1 MIDVFIGNVQ
11 ISYQTVGATVHIVGF
26 AISESD
32 WEPK

>member
-1 MIDVFIGNVQ
+1 MYYKYY
-11 ISYQTVGATVHIVGF
+11 YQTVGAAVHIVGF